1 MTLSQVPKELAERL
15 VPHPQT
21 CTEQYCTCTGWLI
34 ENRFRVEAVIR
45 EAMQLAQPQW
55 ISVEDKLPELTPY
68 LPYANCHSSEP
79 VLIWLTDQSCIEAYF
94 CEKNDGERWWEVHC
108 PASWTDRNDE
118 HCIKLDKV
126 THWQP
131 LLEPPNP
138 KAASLLTEQETTK

>member
-1 MTLSQVPKELAERL
+1 MTALSQVLRELAER
-15 VPHPQT
+15 
-21 CTEQYCTCTGWLI
+21 
-34 ENRFRVEAVIR
+34 RVSDIRYAPTLERATRALEAVIR
-45 EAMQLAQPQW
+45 EAMQEAQPQW

-79 VLIWLTDQSCIEAYF
+79 VLIWLTNQSCIEAYF

-138 KAASLLTEQETTK
+138 KAVTSLTEQETTK

>member
-1 MTLSQVPKELAERL
+1 MTTNTLSQVPRELAERL
-15 VPHPQT
+15 LPTPVNSLNCPSV
-21 CTEQYCTCTGWLI
+21 EQ
-34 ENRFRVEAVIR
+34 VEAVIR
-45 EAMQLAQPQW
+45 EAMQKAQPQW

-138 KAASLLTEQETTK
+138 KAASSLTEQETKP